1 MSTGSLSRDRDGPWR
16 RSHWSRCVFEQKI
29 PLITLAS
36 LLNKHQ
42 TCPCPLEKEHSSS
55 NTAVTVLIR
64 VSRVGQELT
73 ERVEQVK
80 GLDRRSINSRAV
92 PVITTPENKPNRTE
106 TLLQS

>member
-1 MSTGSLSRDRDGPWR
+1 MSSI
-16 RSHWSRCVFEQKI
+16 FKI
-29 PLITLAS
+29 FCDFSA
-36 LLNKHQ
+36 
-42 TCPCPLEKEHSSS
+42 
-55 NTAVTVLIR
+55 VLIR